1 MCDLGAGALA
11 RAGSV
16 GVNRSRYFALFLVS
30 GFVKGIGSAGSVN
43 INLVGDGEW
52 GVGGG
57 GLSSIAYVVRMF
69 VLSGPF
75 PRPSYPAP
83 RPQSPTPGPHKIL
96 TSLN

>member
-43 INLVGDGEW
+43 IYLVGDGEW
-52 GVGGG
+52 GVRGG

-69 VLSGPF
+69 VLSGPLPPALISSAPPPVPN
-75 PRPSYPAP
+75 PR
-83 RPQSPTPGPHKIL
+83 SP
-96 TSLN
+96 